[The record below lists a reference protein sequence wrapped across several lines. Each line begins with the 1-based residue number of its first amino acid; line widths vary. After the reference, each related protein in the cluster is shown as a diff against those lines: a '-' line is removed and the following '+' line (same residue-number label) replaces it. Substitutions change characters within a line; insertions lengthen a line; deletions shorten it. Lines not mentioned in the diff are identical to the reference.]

1 MLRMTQSSSTQR
13 LRPDEIRALIREIQA
28 MISSGVP
35 LNLGLRNSAVGL
47 TKQLDPVA
55 KRLSERLEN
64 GATVSAAFEDEESIP
79 AEFRA
84 VVVAGLYCGESEKV
98 LEDVSQMTSTLDQM
112 RRTVRL
118 GIVYPMTVV
127 IVAVALLGILISGLL
142 PQLLATYQDLHLEI
156 PWWLSWSQHVQI
168 ESRYF
173 LWAAVA
179 LLFGAIW
186 WLAGDRSG
194 SGARSMLLPGVR
206 RVQRSFQISH
216 FAHLLS
222 LLCSHNVPLSDALKL
237 SGDASGSPRL
247 QSDCVQLATAVE
259 SGESVEVA
267 IEKSAEFPDFL
278 KWLIVTGSEDSQLP
292 TALAEAAEFYQK
304 RAESNA
310 RWFSKIIP
318 VILVVAIGG
327 GVTLVYVLSV
337 FGPMVDLWL
346 RLGQF

>member
-1 MLRMTQSSSTQR
+1 MTQSSSTKR

-35 LNLGLRNSAVGL
+35 LSLGLSNSAAGL

-64 GATVSAAFEDEESIP
+64 GATVSEAFEDEESIP

-112 RRTVRL
+112 RRSVRL
-118 GIVYPMTVV
+118 GIVYPLTVV
-127 IVAVALLGILISGLL
+127 IVAVALLGILVGGLL
-142 PQLLATYQDLHLEI
+142 PQIIATYQDLHFEI
-156 PWWLSWSQHVQI
+156 PWWLSWTQYVRISP
-168 ESRYF
+168 RYF
-173 LWAAVA
+173 VWAAVA
-179 LLFGAIW
+179 LFCGALW
-186 WLAGDRSG
+186 WLSGDRSG
-194 SGARSMLLPGVR
+194 TGARSMSLPGVR
-206 RVQRSFQISH
+206 KVQRSFQISH

-222 LLCSHNVPLSDALKL
+222 LLCSHNVPLPDALKL
-237 SGDASGSPRL
+237 SGEASGSNRL
-247 QSDCVQLATAVE
+247 KENCIQLATAVE
-259 SGESVEVA
+259 SGVPVEDAIQES
-267 IEKSAEFPDFL
+267 SEFPDFL
-278 KWLIVTGSEDSQLP
+278 KWLIVTGNEDSQLP

-318 VILVVAIGG
+318 VFLVVTIGG
-327 GVTLVYVLSV
+327 GVTLLYVMSV
-337 FGPMVDLWL
+337 FGPMVDLWF
-346 RLGQF
+346 RLSLF